1 MNFFFGI
8 KNSFL
13 SCKLTIPKFQNFGKY
28 SNNYLVYEAF
38 PENNFW
44 NINLVK
50 CEQDES
56 FFFLNNNTLDNKKIY
71 FVANQEEIKKLKKQN
86 NKLLDVSKFTN
97 TSPAFRANL
106 KIYIP
111 NKGFSSYQSE
121 YPFDMTMRT
130 GSILSPISSLLNKEA
145 DQNFLFFKNIFFLPR
160 NDESKLYLINISSKK
175 VVNQF
180 DIKENYLNQIEVD
193 KKYISDD
200 IYIFTESCLGIPLYV
215 SIKNNHIS
223 FEHTHP
229 PHHYILSQDRFKTIA
244 RIKNEIK
251 NVINR

>member
-13 SCKLTIPKFQNFGKY
+13 SCKLTIPKFQNFGKF
-28 SNNYLVYEAF
+28 SENYLVYEAF

-44 NINLVK
+44 NINLAK
-50 CEQDES
+50 CEQNKS
-56 FFFLNNNTLDNKKIY
+56 FFFLNNDTLDNKKIY

-86 NKLLDVSKFTN
+86 EKLLDVSKFTN

-111 NKGFSSYQSE
+111 EKGFSSYQSE
-121 YPFDMTMRT
+121 YPFNMTMRS
-130 GSILSPISSLLNKEA
+130 GSVLSPISTLLNKNA
-145 DQNFLFFKNIFFLPR
+145 DQNFIFFKNIFFLPR
-160 NDESKLYLINISSKK
+160 NNKSKLYLINILTKK

-180 DIKENYLNQIEVD
+180 DIKENYVNQID
-193 KKYISDD
+193 IDQQYISDD

-229 PHHYILSQDRFKTIA
+229 PHHYILSQDRFKTIT

-251 NVINR
+251 NVINK

>member
-8 KNSFL
+8 KNPFF
-13 SCKLTIPKFQNFGKY
+13 SCKLTIPKFQNYGSF
-28 SNNYLVYEAF
+28 SDNYLVYEAF
-38 PENNFW
+38 PEKNFW
-44 NINLVK
+44 KISLAR
-50 CEQDES
+50 CEQDKS
-56 FFFLNNNTLDNKKIY
+56 FFFLNNDILDNKKIY
-71 FVANQEEIKKLKKQN
+71 FIANKEEIKKYNGQKD
-86 NKLLDVSKFTN
+86 KLLDVCKFTN

-121 YPFDMTMRT
+121 YPFDMTMRN
-130 GSILSPISSLLNKEA
+130 GSILSPISTLLNKDA
-145 DQNFLFFKNIFFLPR
+145 DQNFIFFKNIFFLAR
-160 NDESKLYLINISSKK
+160 NNKSKLYFINISTKK

-180 DIKENYLNQIEVD
+180 DIRENYLNQIDVD

-200 IYIFTESCLGIPLYV
+200 IYVFTESCLGIPLYV

-229 PHHYILSQDRFKTIA
+229 PHHYILSKDRFKTITK
-244 RIKNEIK
+244 IKNEIK
-251 NVINR
+251 NVIDR